1 MKIIGSNGILPTENG
16 YYPLAPGKLA
26 AFTVYYEYRAPFN
39 PKSPKWPAG
48 TTLHRLGPNDG
59 ARYRSLFR
67 TVGAPLLWT
76 TRIMA
81 SDEELE
87 KILSSTDVEVYAAKS
102 GEKDIGLIE
111 LNFKSEES
119 VEIVYIGVIS
129 SENGKRVG
137 AGLVSH
143 ALLRARERN
152 AHRLW
157 LHTCHFDSP
166 GASRFY
172 ERFGFKPISTAV
184 EIMDD
189 PRLNGTLPSDL
200 APHIPLVPFA

>member
-1 MKIIGSNGILPTENG
+1 MPN
-16 YYPLAPGKLA
+16 
-26 AFTVYYEYRAPFN
+26 
-39 PKSPKWPAG
+39 WPAG
-48 TTLHRLGPNDG
+48 TTLKQLGPHDG
-59 ARYRSLFR
+59 QRYRTLFR
-67 TVGAPLLWT
+67 AVGEPLLWT
-76 TRIMA
+76 TRIKA
-81 SDEELE
+81 SDGDL
-87 KILSSTDVEVYAAKS
+87 KNILSDTDIEIFAAKS

-111 LNFKSEES
+111 LNFKSEEG

-137 AGLVSH
+137 AGLVTH
-143 ALLRARERN
+143 ALLRASERN

-189 PRLNGTLPSDL
+189 PRLNGTLPRDS
-200 APHIPLVPFA
+200 APHIPLVPYD

>member
-1 MKIIGSNGILPTENG
+1 MKMNGSSGVLPTENG

-26 AFTVYYEYRAPFN
+26 TFTVYYEYSAPFTV
-39 PKSPKWPAG
+39 KSPKWPTG
-48 TTLHRLGPNDG
+48 TTLDRLGPHDG
-59 ARYRSLFR
+59 PRYRSLFR
-67 TVGAPLLWT
+67 TVGEPLLWT
-76 TRIMA
+76 TRIRA
-81 SDEELE
+81 SDEEL
-87 KILSSTDVEVYAAKS
+87 KNILSDPHVEIFAAKRDD
-102 GEKDIGLIE
+102 KDIGLIE
-111 LNFKSEES
+111 LNFKSKEG

-143 ALLRARERN
+143 ALLRAHERN

-189 PRLNGTLPSDL
+189 PRLNGILPRDL
-200 APHIPLVPFA
+200 APHIPLVPFD